1 MKRRLLRRLAKPRP
15 SGFTLVE
22 VTVYL
27 ALSSILACLAF
38 SLFNQTSLSI
48 ARRSAAHQDL
58 VRTTI
63 FVDLL
68 KRDLASASMQSAD
81 WVAKRAT
88 FKQEFI
94 DPRGNLESQ
103 WVSWSVS
110 KDGLMRSYGLY
121 EPAKKQW
128 ARKQTDF
135 FGCGVT
141 EVRLEPVIN
150 RDTNC
155 VEAVAVTYEQQSK
168 IYQAT
173 VPLQNRI
180 IV

>member
-1 MKRRLLRRLAKPRP
+1 MKRRLPRRLVKPRL

-48 ARRSAAHQDL
+48 AQRSATHEDL
-58 VRTTI
+58 VRTAI

-68 KRDLASASMQSAD
+68 KRDLASASMRPAD
-81 WVAKRAT
+81 WVAKDAM

-110 KDGLMRSYGLY
+110 KDGLIRSYGLY
-121 EPAKKQW
+121 ESIKKEW
-128 ARKQTDF
+128 VRKQTDF

-141 EVRLEPVIN
+141 AVSFEPVIN

-155 VEAVAVTYEQQSK
+155 VEAVAVTYEQQNK

-180 IV
+180 IA